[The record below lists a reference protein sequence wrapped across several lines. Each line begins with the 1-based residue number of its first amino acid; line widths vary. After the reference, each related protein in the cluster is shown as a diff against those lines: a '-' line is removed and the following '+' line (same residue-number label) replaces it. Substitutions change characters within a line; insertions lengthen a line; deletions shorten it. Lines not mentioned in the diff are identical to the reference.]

1 MSLDLIRKNIRIVV
15 IGGQPLS
22 LSNDMAVSLCKDK
35 AGSFGYR
42 HDCATMQQEAI
53 SKLINAANDDPNSSD
68 QVGKFLGGVLD
79 SVKKAFGAEIGN
91 RKVSWFGGRHSRR
104 KLQLL
109 GLCLSYKKNPN
120 NIL

>member
-1 MSLDLIRKNIRIVV
+1 M
-15 IGGQPLS
+15 IGGQP

-35 AGSFGYR
+35 AGSFGYQSG

-91 RKVSWFGGRHSRR
+91 SFIREQDTRR
-104 KLQLL
+104 
-109 GLCLSYKKNPN
+109 SSAER
-120 NIL
+120 

>member
-1 MSLDLIRKNIRIVV
+1 
-15 IGGQPLS
+15 
-22 LSNDMAVSLCKDK
+22 MAVSLCKKDK
-35 AGSFGYR
+35 AGSFGYQSG

-91 RKVSWFGGRHSRR
+91 SFIREQDTQRSSAER
-104 KLQLL
+104 
-109 GLCLSYKKNPN
+109 
-120 NIL
+120 